1 MKLFRKIRAKH
12 IKLGIKGEKLSCKLL
27 KCKQYRILCKSYRPK
42 NRSGEID
49 IVARD
54 GRTLCFIEVKTR
66 YNPKQH
72 YYADK
77 IWVSKDQIQ
86 RIKKAA
92 KSYLN
97 EISIEKVNGHC
108 IYTYREGDTFI
119 FNGFDTPNA
128 FCGGAYTTLFPIIVA
143 LNSGA
148 RFTFE
153 NDPLCKTK
161 MACPDNG
168 NVIFSV
174 RLLSE

>member
-97 EISIEKVNGHC
+97 EISIEKVNYRFDLIEVSINKYGLKS
-108 IYTYREGDTFI
+108 IYHWQRDFG
-119 FNGFDTPNA
+119 
-128 FCGGAYTTLFPIIVA
+128 
-143 LNSGA
+143 
-148 RFTFE
+148 
-153 NDPLCKTK
+153 
-161 MACPDNG
+161 
-168 NVIFSV
+168 IFSAA
-174 RLLSE
+174 S